1 MSKTTSIY
9 ARVEPE
15 IKEQAEN
22 ILNKLGIPM
31 SNAIN
36 VFLRQVVL
44 QNGLPFELSLNRNTP
59 LSYDDLTQE
68 AFDLEIEK
76 GYRSFKEGKILSSDL
91 VAERLRSAYDDEI

>member
-15 IKEQAEN
+15 IKEQAEKV
-22 ILNKLGIPM
+22 LSQLGIPM

-44 QNGLPFELSLNRNTP
+44 QNGLPFELTLNRSKP
-59 LSYDDLTQE
+59 LSYDDMTEE
-68 AFDLEIEK
+68 AFDCEIEK
-76 GYRSFKEGKILSSDL
+76 GYKSFKEGRVLTSDL
-91 VAERLRSAYDDEI
+91 VAERLSSEYEEE